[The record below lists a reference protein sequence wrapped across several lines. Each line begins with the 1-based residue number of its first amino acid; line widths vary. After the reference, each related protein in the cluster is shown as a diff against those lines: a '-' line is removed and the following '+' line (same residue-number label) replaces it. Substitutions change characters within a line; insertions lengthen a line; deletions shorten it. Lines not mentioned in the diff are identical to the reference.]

1 MTRTQSGS
9 PALFALEGVKVCDDE
24 LHAVVLGE
32 HIVVN
37 VPFVGSYQRAVGL
50 MPSWLITT
58 VNPPVP
64 VHR

>member
-37 VPFVGSYQRAVGL
+37 VPFVGSYQRAVD
-50 MPSWLITT
+50 
-58 VNPPVP
+58 
-64 VHR
+64 